1 MTNNSVVIDRADLTR
16 FAVDVLMKRGMNAE
30 DAGAVAGALVWADMR
45 DVGSHGVFRLPR
57 YMAILDRG
65 EIDPKARIEPRLQ
78 LPAALV
84 FEANKAFGPVAMMH
98 AMKAACEQ
106 AKRVGVCYAIVS
118 HTTHTGAIGYFTNWA
133 AERGFAAIVAS
144 AGTAN
149 MAYHGAAKPSLSTS
163 PLAIAVPGG
172 RNGPIA
178 LDMSTAILGI
188 GRLAQAKERGE
199 TLPDG
204 VALDDNGNPTTD
216 PAKANLPMPLGGAKG
231 SGLALMLECLAG
243 LMAGTPLLAGMIVP
257 GGKPWH
263 SHNAIIIVMD
273 VAQFRP
279 LADFETDAEELAAA
293 IKQLPRRPGFDELML
308 PGERGNRAY
317 AHSVKAG
324 VSISPGTWADLEKLG
339 HKLGVAMPAKKGG

>member
-1 MTNNSVVIDRADLTR
+1 MSKPNVIVDQQELTR
-16 FAVDVLMKRGMNAE
+16 FAETILMKRGMSAE
-30 DAGAVAGALVWADMR
+30 DAGAVAGQLVWADMR

-57 YMAILDRG
+57 YMAIIDRG
-65 EIDPKARIEPRLQ
+65 EIDPKAKIELKLQ

-84 FEANKAFGPVAMMH
+84 FEANKAFGPVAMMR
-98 AMKAACEQ
+98 AMEAACAQ
-106 AKRVGVCYAIVS
+106 AKRSGVCYAIVS
-118 HTTHTGAIGYFTNWA
+118 HTTHTGAVGYFSNWA
-133 AERGFAAIVAS
+133 AERGFAAIIAS

-172 RNGPIA
+172 KSGPIA

-188 GRLAQAKERGE
+188 GRLAQAKEHGE
-199 TLPDG
+199 TLPEG
-204 VALDDNGNPTTD
+204 VALDDDGNPTTD

-231 SGLALMLECLAG
+231 SGLALMFECLAG
-243 LMAGTPLLAGMIVP
+243 LMAGTPLLAGMIAP

-279 LADFETDAEELAAA
+279 VADFEKDAEELAAA
-293 IKQLPRRPGFDELML
+293 IRQLPRRPGFNELML

-317 AHSVKAG
+317 AKSLTDG
-324 VSISPGTWADLEKLG
+324 VGISPGTWTDLEKLSA
-339 HKLGVAMPAKKGG
+339 KLGVAMPPRKG